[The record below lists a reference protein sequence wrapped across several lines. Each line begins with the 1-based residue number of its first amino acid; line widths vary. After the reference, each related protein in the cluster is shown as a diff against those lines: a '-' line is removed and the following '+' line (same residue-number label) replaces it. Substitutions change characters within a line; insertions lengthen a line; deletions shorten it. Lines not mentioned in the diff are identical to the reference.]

1 MVERLVGVLLQRG
14 TEDRIVDDSNGA
26 LAEFSPD
33 RRNQR
38 PCRARRRR
46 LRRRAA
52 RTTTSCGTPGVLAA
66 TCGLSCL
73 ARWFD
78 EWWRLS
84 AFASVQSWRRRWPR
98 YWNDRG
104 RTSPRRAARG
114 GENESWRE
122 WRTHVPY
129 AQLTDPHRRR
139 KGFEVGRFS
148 KRSDQQDDVESTIR
162 ERAGQVGEDA
172 FRACGPEVGDEE
184 DDLPIHGVH
193 GFPVARGFRR
203 RRPFGDDIT
212 ERLFATLLHAG
223 FSGRLPSAEAVVA
236 IGRLHNGP

>member
-14 TEDRIVDDSNGA
+14 TKDRIVDDSNAYWRNSRQIGEISGRA
-26 LAEFSPD
+26 VRDGDDCVGVRHAPQHRAVHQAFSQRLVAFHVLRDGLMNGGDCP
-33 RRNQR
+33 RSR
-38 PCRARRRR
+38 PCNLGGGDGHDIGMIA
-46 LRRRAA
+46 
-52 RTTTSCGTPGVLAA
+52 GGHHHGGPLAA
-66 TCGLSCL
+66 EKT
-73 ARWFD
+73 
-78 EWWRLS
+78 
-84 AFASVQSWRRRWPR
+84 
-98 YWNDRG
+98 NH
-104 RTSPRRAARG
+104 G
-114 GENESWRE
+114 GNGVA
-122 WRTHVPY
+122 HVPY

>member
-1 MVERLVGVLLQRG
+1 MESEGFMDYCINGMVEGLSVRVVTRSM
-14 TEDRIVDDSNGA
+14 TA
-26 LAEFSPD
+26 
-33 RRNQR
+33 RRNLLGGF
-38 PCRARRRR
+38 CVSFAIFGV
-46 LRRRAA
+46 
-52 RTTTSCGTPGVLAA
+52 SFFCGVSITLAQ
-66 TCGLSCL
+66 
-73 ARWFD
+73 
-78 EWWRLS
+78 
-84 AFASVQSWRRRWPR
+84 SVQSWRRRWPR